1 MFDFSLMAKSDQGG
15 GGLTMILL
23 LVGFFLIMWLLMIR
37 PEKKRQ
43 KKMEEMRN
51 NVSVGDNIVT
61 IGGIMGKVVHVT
73 DDNVTIESGEDRV
86 RVQFKKTA
94 IGVNESAKPE
104 PQKK

>member
-1 MFDFSLMAKSDQGG
+1 MAKSNQG

-61 IGGIMGKVVHVT
+61 I
-73 DDNVTIESGEDRV
+73 ESGEDRV

>member
-1 MFDFSLMAKSDQGG
+1 MLTSTAGG
-15 GGLTMILL
+15 GNASMILL
-23 LVGFFLIMWLLMIR
+23 LLAFFFLMYFLMIR

-94 IGVNESAKPE
+94 IGVNESANPE